1 MNIMFWVLII
11 LMLLVAIS
19 LLVYPLLKA
28 RQFSTLA
35 YKDSNLK
42 INDEKIR
49 ELDVDLQEGRIDHE
63 FYKVAR
69 GELDRELLLDIP
81 AESKET
87 AAQHYAGSVKKHPA
101 TALLIA
107 VFVPMLV
114 LLLYLDLGMHN
125 ASEESFVVAQP
136 QKQSGGQSGAQPS
149 VEEMT
154 KKLEA
159 KIQKDGGS
167 LQEWAMLARAHKYL
181 GNNDAAAKAFAVA
194 LEKDTANAQ
203 LMLELAEVQALS
215 NNRTFTEE
223 GRSLVLR
230 AYELEPENPNTLW
243 FAGVAEYQKGNYH
256 QAITHLKKVLP
267 LVLKDEEVKKA
278 IISMVANSRDALVAA
293 GEDMPELAQILDVE
307 TMKMNAEATAETVSK
322 QATEKVAGVQLQVSV
337 DVDEQVKQKF
347 DASDTVFV
355 YAKAKQGP
363 RMPLAVQRLT
373 LAALPASVVLDDS
386 MAMVEGM
393 NLSAFD
399 QLVISARVTKTGSAI
414 AQSGD
419 YIGQIDASN
428 KASALP
434 LKITIDTIVP

>member
-1 MNIMFWVLII
+1 MNILFWVLMV
-11 LMLLVAIS
+11 LMLLAAIS
-19 LLVYPLLKA
+19 LLVYPLLRV
-28 RQFSTLA
+28 RQSPTLA

-49 ELDVDLQEGRIDHE
+49 ELDIDLQEGRIDHE

-81 AESKET
+81 EESHET
-87 AAQHYAGSVKKHPA
+87 SAQHYTGSVKRHPA
-101 TALLIA
+101 IALLIS

-114 LLLYLDLGMHN
+114 LFLYLDLGMHN
-125 ASEESFVVAQP
+125 ASDESFVSAQA
-136 QKQSGGQSGAQPS
+136 QQSKGPPS

-154 KKLEA
+154 KTLEA

-167 LQEWAMLARAHKYL
+167 VQEWTMLARAHKYL
-181 GNNDAAAKAFAVA
+181 AKNDLAAKAFAVA
-194 LEKDTANAQ
+194 LEKDKDNAQ

-215 NNRTFTEE
+215 NNRVFTKE
-223 GRSLVLR
+223 GISLVQR
-230 AYELEPENPNTLW
+230 AYELEPENPNALW
-243 FAGVAEYQKGNYH
+243 FVGVAEYQNGNYH
-256 QAITHLKKVLP
+256 QAIAHLKKLLP
-267 LVLKDEEVKKA
+267 LVLTEEEVMKS
-278 IISMVANSRDALVAA
+278 IISIIARSRDALIAA
-293 GEDMPELAQILDVE
+293 GEEMPELVQILDIESLKLQVE
-307 TMKMNAEATAETVSK
+307 AAAETAPE
-322 QATEKVAGVQLQVSV
+322 QATKMTAGVQLQISV
-337 DVDEQVKQKF
+337 DVDQKVKQKF
-347 DASDTVFV
+347 DANDTVFV

-373 LAALPASVVLDDS
+373 LASLPASVVLDDS

-419 YIGQIDASN
+419 YIGQIETGN
-428 KASALP
+428 KSTTLP

>member
-11 LMLLVAIS
+11 LMLLVAIG
-19 LLVYPLLKA
+19 LLVFPLLKVG
-28 RQFSTLA
+28 RNVSVA

-42 INDEKIR
+42 INEEKIK
-49 ELDVDLQEGRIDHE
+49 ELDVDLEEGRIDQG
-63 FYKVAR
+63 FYNAAR
-69 GELDRELLLDIP
+69 EELDRELLIDIP

-87 AAQHYAGSVKKHPA
+87 SAEHYTGSVKRHPA
-101 TALLIA
+101 IALLIS
-107 VFVPMLV
+107 VFVPMLA

-125 ASEESFVVAQP
+125 ASDESFIVAQQQEP
-136 QKQSGGQSGAQPS
+136 ASGNGQPS
-149 VEEMT
+149 VQEMT

-167 LQEWAMLARAHKYL
+167 VEEWTMLARAHKYL
-181 GNNDAAAKAFAVA
+181 GENELAAKAFAVA
-194 LEKDTANAQ
+194 LERDADNAQ

-215 NNRTFTEE
+215 NNRVFTKE
-223 GRSLVLR
+223 GISLVQR
-230 AYELEPENPNTLW
+230 AYELEPENPNALW
-243 FAGVAEYQKGNYH
+243 FVGVAEFQNGNYH
-256 QAITHLKKVLP
+256 QAIAHLKKLLP
-267 LVLKDEEVKKA
+267 LVLAEEDVMKS
-278 IISMVANSRDALVAA
+278 IISIIAKSRDALIAA
-293 GEDMPELAQILDVE
+293 GEDMPELVQILDLE
-307 TMKMNAEATAETVSK
+307 SLRLQADASAEVAPE
-322 QATEKVAGVQLQVSV
+322 QATKKIAGVQLQISV

-347 DASDTVFV
+347 NANDTVFI

-428 KASALP
+428 KASTLP